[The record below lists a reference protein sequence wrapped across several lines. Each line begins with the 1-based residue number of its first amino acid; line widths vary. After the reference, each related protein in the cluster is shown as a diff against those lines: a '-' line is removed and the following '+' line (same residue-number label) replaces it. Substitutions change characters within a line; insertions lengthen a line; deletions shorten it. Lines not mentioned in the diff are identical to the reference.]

1 MSNKQNEDSEF
12 DSETAMVRLNISDD
26 ELYSM
31 VKRRNPEIA
40 EAILKEV
47 E

>member
-1 MSNKQNEDSEF
+1 MSSKQKEDLEF
-12 DSETAMVRLNISDD
+12 ESETEMVRLNILDD

-40 EAILKEV
+40 EAILKDV